1 MSRLHLLVL
10 SDRYFFIT
18 CRVLRCRGT
27 LEESEF
33 QCLARVLR
41 ERREKYQ
48 FLLTAGGAYV
58 PPYGMYAAL

>member
-1 MSRLHLLVL
+1 MSRLRRLVL
-10 SDRYFFIT
+10 SDQFFLIT

-33 QCLARVLR
+33 QCLARVVR

-48 FLLTAGGAYV
+48 RVAQSLCR
-58 PPYGMYAAL
+58 